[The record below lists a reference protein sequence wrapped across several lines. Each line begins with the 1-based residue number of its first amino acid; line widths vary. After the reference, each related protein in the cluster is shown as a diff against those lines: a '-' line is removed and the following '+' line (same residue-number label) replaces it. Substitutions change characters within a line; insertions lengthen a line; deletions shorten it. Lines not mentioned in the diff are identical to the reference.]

1 METTG
6 IPDNHWYAIYVR
18 PRHEFQVFG
27 RLSKTGV
34 EAFLPTVER
43 LSKWKDRKKLI
54 EFPLFPGYLFV
65 HINKDSKDRLA
76 ILKTKG
82 VVRFLGVSPNKPA
95 TIPDEQ
101 IDSLKRLV
109 ESKEALEPYPYLK
122 EGERVRIKGGPLA
135 GIEGMLVKKIR
146 QHLLILSVDVLQQGV
161 SLEID
166 ASDVEKI

>member
-1 METTG
+1 METTA

-18 PRHEFQVFG
+18 SRHEFQVLG
-27 RLSKTGV
+27 RLAKTGI

-43 LSKWKDRKKLI
+43 LSRWKDRKKFI
-54 EFPLFPGYLFV
+54 EFPLFPGYIFV

-82 VVRFLGVSPNKPA
+82 VVKFLGVSSNKPE

-101 IDSLKRLV
+101 IISLKRLV
-109 ESKEALEPYPYLK
+109 ESKEAIEPYPYLK
-122 EGERVRIKGGPLA
+122 EGERIRIKGGPLA
-135 GIEGMLVKKIR
+135 GIEGILIKKIR

-166 ASDVEKI
+166 ASEVEGI